1 MITVWSYW
9 SSPNKT
15 NKTVGIL
22 VTQLYFRGNNGKHS
36 CLQATMLVFQT
47 NPVEAE
53 LFSYVTFSI
62 VTFSYEGRFRS
73 SYWTKK
79 NKREGKET
87 SPLPLFLHP
96 PFFTLVQLFRRSRL
110 ETVVMQAILVCSST
124 LQLRRCLYL
133 HTMNYN
139 CMLWGNANFSLSL
152 LSPTPIITQF
162 FATLLNSASVMTFR
176 IFTRNKNFK

>member
-1 MITVWSYW
+1 MRVEIQLNPVELPIFFFVLFCCCLFVFSIESFYMITVWSYW

-22 VTQLYFRGNNGKHS
+22 VTQLYFRGNNGKRS

-79 NKREGKET
+79 KKGGGEGNL
-87 SPLPLFLHP
+87 SPPPLPSPPPPPLFHSCAT
-96 PFFTLVQLFRRSRL
+96 F
-110 ETVVMQAILVCSST
+110 ST
-124 LQLRRCLYL
+124 ISL
-133 HTMNYN
+133 
-139 CMLWGNANFSLSL
+139 GNSCYAGDFSLFQY
-152 LSPTPIITQF
+152 ITT
-162 FATLLNSASVMTFR
+162 ATVSISSYNEL
-176 IFTRNKNFK
+176 